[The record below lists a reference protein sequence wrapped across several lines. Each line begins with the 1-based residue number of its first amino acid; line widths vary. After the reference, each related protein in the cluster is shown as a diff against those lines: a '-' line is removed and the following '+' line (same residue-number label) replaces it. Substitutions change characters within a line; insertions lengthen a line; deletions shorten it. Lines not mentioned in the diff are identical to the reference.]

1 MGKNKDTVFYQKTTK
16 EALSAL
22 GVNESSGLSTSEV
35 AKRQS
40 VYGPNRLESKKK
52 VSILGLFFSQ
62 FKDVLVIVLI
72 VAATV
77 SLVLSFIEEN
87 GSAKESLLIY
97 AIVVAIAIVGF
108 LNEYKAE
115 RTVEALS
122 KLVGFSAKVIRNGT
136 QELIPASELVPGD
149 IIVLAEGDKVPAD
162 IRLLR
167 AKVLKINESSL
178 TGESLSVE
186 KTIDQINGS
195 VSLGDQRNMIFSG
208 TIVNTGSGRGVVT
221 AISNS
226 TEIGKIAGLVE
237 GVEESETP
245 MQKKLDNLG
254 RQLGA
259 SVLAICLLVFVVIF
273 YLDKELIDETLLQRL
288 ILAFTAAVALAVA
301 AIPEGLAF
309 VVRISLALGARRMA
323 AKNALVRKLS
333 AVEALGSTDVICS
346 DKTGTLTKG
355 QMTVRNVWTLDA
367 QSDITGTGYDT
378 KGEFSTDSAKFSELL
393 KIGVLCNDSQL
404 KDGEII
410 GDPTEA
416 ALLVSAAKGDIT
428 ANLKRIDEV
437 PFNSE
442 RKLMSTIHK
451 EGDKYYVAMKGA
463 TENVLSKCSHVL
475 KNGKS
480 VPLTSTDKQKI
491 LATNDDFAKQA
502 LRVLGFAYK
511 TTPGKLNEKDY
522 EEGLTFVGLQGMMD
536 PPRTEVAE
544 VIERVQS
551 EAGMRVI
558 MITGDYIE
566 TARAVAKE
574 VGIRGEAI
582 SGVEIDKLT
591 PAQFA
596 KKVQEISVYARVN
609 PEHKIRIVQAL
620 QKHGHQ
626 VAMTGDGVNDSP
638 AIKAAD
644 IGIAMGI
651 TGTDATKEAADL
663 ILLDDQFLTIIS
675 AIEEGRGIFDN
686 VRKFVNYLL
695 SANIGEVI
703 TVLLGVVFLNRLVL
717 SAAQLLFINIVT
729 DGLPAIALG
738 SDHAEKG
745 VMRFKPYHFQGRIL
759 SPRIWAEMFIFGIA
773 MSLIILGL
781 FIFNLEYGGTIQAVS
796 AAFAAMIIFE
806 LVRLIDIRT
815 DYKIKWFSNPWLS
828 VAMLGSVLLLFA
840 VMYIP
845 ALATTFGLQPIS
857 SINWVVIGVGSV
869 SLFVIMKILNPILDL
884 WMPETHGA

>member
-1 MGKNKDTVFYQKTTK
+1 MGENKDTVFYQKTTK
-16 EALSAL
+16 ETLSAL
-22 GVNESSGLSTSEV
+22 GVNESSGLSASEV
-35 AKRQS
+35 TKRQS
-40 VYGPNRLESKKK
+40 VYGSNRLESKKK

-77 SLVLSFIEEN
+77 SLVLSYVEEN

-122 KLVGFSAKVIRNGT
+122 KLVGFSAKVIRNGM
-136 QELIPASELVPGD
+136 QELISASELVPGD

-162 IRLLR
+162 IRLLS

-186 KTIDQINGS
+186 KNMDQIKGS

-208 TIVNTGSGRGVVT
+208 TIVTTGTGRGVVVAT
-221 AISNS
+221 AGA
-226 TEIGKIAGLVE
+226 TEIGKIAGLVD
-237 GVEESETP
+237 GVEESQTP

-259 SVLAICLLVFVVIF
+259 GVLAICLLVFVIIF
-273 YLDKELIDETLLQRL
+273 FLDKELINESLLQRL

-355 QMTVRNVWTLDA
+355 QMTVRNVWTIDA
-367 QSDITGTGYDT
+367 KSDITGTGYET
-378 KGEFSTDSAKFSELL
+378 KGEFSTDSAKFTELL
-393 KIGVLCNDSQL
+393 KIGLLCNDSHL

-416 ALLVSAAKGDIT
+416 ALLVSAAKADIT
-428 ANLKRIDEV
+428 ADLKRIDEV

-442 RKLMSTIHK
+442 RKLMTTIHK
-451 EGDKYYVAMKGA
+451 DGDKYYVAMKGA
-463 TENVLSKCSHVL
+463 TENVLSKCSYVL

-480 VPLTSTDKQKI
+480 VPLTPADKHKI

-511 TTPGKLNEKDY
+511 TTSSKLNEKDY

-536 PPRTEVAE
+536 PPRTEVAQ

-738 SDHAEKG
+738 SDPAEKG

-759 SPRIWAEMFIFGIA
+759 SPRIWAEMFIFGLA

-845 ALATTFGLQPIS
+845 ALSITFGLQPIS
-857 SINWVVIGVGSV
+857 SINWVVIGVGSA

>member
-1 MGKNKDTVFYQKTTK
+1 MGENKDTVFYQKTTK
-16 EALSAL
+16 ETLSAL
-22 GVNESSGLSTSEV
+22 GVNESSGLSASEV
-35 AKRQS
+35 TKRQS

-77 SLVLSFIEEN
+77 SLVLSYVEEN

-122 KLVGFSAKVIRNGT
+122 KLVGFSAKVIRNGM

-162 IRLLR
+162 IRLLS

-186 KTIDQINGS
+186 KNMDQIKGS

-208 TIVNTGSGRGVVT
+208 TIVTTGTGRGVVVAT
-221 AISNS
+221 AGA

-237 GVEESETP
+237 GVEESQTP

-259 SVLAICLLVFVVIF
+259 GVLAICLLVFVIIF
-273 YLDKELIDETLLQRL
+273 FLDKELINESLLQRL

-367 QSDITGTGYDT
+367 KSDITGTGYET
-378 KGEFSTDSAKFSELL
+378 KGEFSTDSAKFTELL
-393 KIGVLCNDSQL
+393 KIGLLCNDSHL

-416 ALLVSAAKGDIT
+416 ALLVSAAKADIT
-428 ANLKRIDEV
+428 ADLKRIDEV

-442 RKLMSTIHK
+442 RKLMTTIHK
-451 EGDKYYVAMKGA
+451 DGDKYYVAMKGA
-463 TENVLSKCSHVL
+463 TENVLSKCSYVL

-480 VPLTSTDKQKI
+480 VPLTPADKHKI

-511 TTPGKLNEKDY
+511 TTSSKLNEKDY

-536 PPRTEVAE
+536 PPRTEVAQ

-738 SDHAEKG
+738 SDPAEKG

-759 SPRIWAEMFIFGIA
+759 SPRIWAEMFIFGLA

-781 FIFNLEYGGTIQAVS
+781 FIFNLEYGSTIQAVS

-845 ALATTFGLQPIS
+845 ALSITFGLQPIS
-857 SINWVVIGVGSV
+857 SINWVVIGVGSA

>member
-1 MGKNKDTVFYQKTTK
+1 MGENKDTVFYQKTTK
-16 EALSAL
+16 ETLSAL
-22 GVNESSGLSTSEV
+22 GVNESSGLSASEA

-62 FKDVLVIVLI
+62 LKDVLVIVLI

-77 SLVLSFIEEN
+77 SLVLSYVEEN
-87 GSAKESLLIY
+87 GSPKESLLIY

-149 IIVLAEGDKVPAD
+149 IILLAEGDKVPAD
-162 IRLLR
+162 IRLLS

-186 KTIDQINGS
+186 KNMDQIKGS

-208 TIVNTGSGRGVVT
+208 TIVTTGTGRGVVVAT
-221 AISNS
+221 AGA
-226 TEIGKIAGLVE
+226 TEIGKIAGLVD
-237 GVEESETP
+237 GVEESQTP

-259 SVLAICLLVFVVIF
+259 GVLAICLLVFVIIF
-273 YLDKELIDETLLQRL
+273 FLDKELINESLLQRL

-355 QMTVRNVWTLDA
+355 QMTVRNVWTIDA
-367 QSDITGTGYDT
+367 KSDITGTGYET
-378 KGEFSTDSAKFSELL
+378 KGEFSTDSAKFTELL
-393 KIGVLCNDSQL
+393 KIGVLCNDSHL

-416 ALLVSAAKGDIT
+416 ALLVSAAKADIT
-428 ANLKRIDEV
+428 ADLKRIDEV

-442 RKLMSTIHK
+442 RKLMTTIHK
-451 EGDKYYVAMKGA
+451 DGDKYYVAMKGA
-463 TENVLSKCSHVL
+463 TENVLSKCSYVL

-480 VPLTSTDKQKI
+480 VPLTPADKHKI

-511 TTPGKLNEKDY
+511 TTSSKLNEKDY

-536 PPRTEVAE
+536 PPRTEVAQ

-738 SDHAEKG
+738 SDPAEKG

-759 SPRIWAEMFIFGIA
+759 SPRIWAEMFIFGLA

-845 ALATTFGLQPIS
+845 ALSITFGLQPIS
-857 SINWVVIGVGSV
+857 SINWVVIGVGSA

>member
-1 MGKNKDTVFYQKTTK
+1 M
-16 EALSAL
+16 
-22 GVNESSGLSTSEV
+22 
-35 AKRQS
+35 
-40 VYGPNRLESKKK
+40 
-52 VSILGLFFSQ
+52 
-62 FKDVLVIVLI
+62 
-72 VAATV
+72 
-77 SLVLSFIEEN
+77 
-87 GSAKESLLIY
+87 
-97 AIVVAIAIVGF
+97 
-108 LNEYKAE
+108 
-115 RTVEALS
+115 
-122 KLVGFSAKVIRNGT
+122 
-136 QELIPASELVPGD
+136 
-149 IIVLAEGDKVPAD
+149 
-162 IRLLR
+162 
-167 AKVLKINESSL
+167 
-178 TGESLSVE
+178 
-186 KTIDQINGS
+186 
-195 VSLGDQRNMIFSG
+195 
-208 TIVNTGSGRGVVT
+208 
-221 AISNS
+221 
-226 TEIGKIAGLVE
+226 
-237 GVEESETP
+237 
-245 MQKKLDNLG
+245 
-254 RQLGA
+254 
-259 SVLAICLLVFVVIF
+259 
-273 YLDKELIDETLLQRL
+273 
-288 ILAFTAAVALAVA
+288 
-301 AIPEGLAF
+301 
-309 VVRISLALGARRMA
+309 
-323 AKNALVRKLS
+323 
-333 AVEALGSTDVICS
+333 
-346 DKTGTLTKG
+346 
-355 QMTVRNVWTLDA
+355 
-367 QSDITGTGYDT
+367 
-378 KGEFSTDSAKFSELL
+378 
-393 KIGVLCNDSQL
+393 
-404 KDGEII
+404 
-410 GDPTEA
+410 
-416 ALLVSAAKGDIT
+416 
-428 ANLKRIDEV
+428 
-437 PFNSE
+437 
-442 RKLMSTIHK
+442 
-451 EGDKYYVAMKGA
+451 
-463 TENVLSKCSHVL
+463 L

-480 VPLTSTDKQKI
+480 VPLTPADKHKI

-511 TTPGKLNEKDY
+511 TTSSKLNEKDY

-536 PPRTEVAE
+536 PPRTEVAQ

-626 VAMTGDGVNDSP
+626 VAMTGDGANDSP

-738 SDHAEKG
+738 SDPAEKG

-759 SPRIWAEMFIFGIA
+759 SPRIWAEMFIFGLA

-845 ALATTFGLQPIS
+845 ALSITFGLQPIS
-857 SINWVVIGVGSV
+857 SINWVVIGVGSA